1 MAPTPKGHAMR
12 PLTDVSAELQI
23 THSTRATATTPP
35 PTVVVPL
42 QRRLHSVSDAAYVLG
57 FERTTVWEQIRLGRL
72 RTVRVGRRRLVP
84 TEYIEEYIE
93 MLKRESDAA

>member
-1 MAPTPKGHAMR
+1 MTTAPKCHAT
-12 PLTDVSAELQI
+12 LTLPEICEEFPI
-23 THSTRATATTPP
+23 THSATTPATP
-35 PTVVVPL
+35 FQHTGAMPL

-84 TEYIEEYIE
+84 TEYIEEYVE

>member
-1 MAPTPKGHAMR
+1 MAPTPKSRVMPA
-12 PLTDVSAELQI
+12 PTEVSAELQI
-23 THSTRATATTPP
+23 THSTRATATTP
-35 PTVVVPL
+35 TLTAVMPL